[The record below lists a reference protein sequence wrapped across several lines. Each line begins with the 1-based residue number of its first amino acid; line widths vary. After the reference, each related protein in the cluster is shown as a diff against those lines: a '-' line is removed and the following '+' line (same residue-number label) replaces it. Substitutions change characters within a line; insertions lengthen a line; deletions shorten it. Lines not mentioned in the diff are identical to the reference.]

1 MNLVAFFCCKM
12 SQLSSQQKLK
22 QQTKLVHFGSIAVP
36 DPQPGFTKPHGV
48 VEQKI
53 LTQNAKRDRKFSIKG
68 KSIIVDTTKT
78 AQTVSNIPCSDNT
91 YNSSNNSN
99 NSAPSST
106 SSTTSRYT
114 PEDRS
119 DLV

>member
-1 MNLVAFFCCKM
+1 M
-12 SQLSSQQKLK
+12 SLSSQQKLK
-22 QQTKLVHFGSIAVP
+22 QQPKLVHFGSIAVP
-36 DPQPGFTKPHGV
+36 EPQPGFTKPHGV

-53 LTQNAKRDRKFSIKG
+53 LTINAKRDRKFSIKG

-78 AQTVSNIPCSDNT
+78 AQTVSNIPCSDT
-91 YNSSNNSN
+91 YNSNNNNSTT
-99 NSAPSST
+99 PSS

>member
-1 MNLVAFFCCKM
+1 M
-12 SQLSSQQKLK
+12 SLSSQQKLK

-36 DPQPGFTKPHGV
+36 EPQPGFTKPHGV

-91 YNSSNNSN
+91 YNNNNNNNNSTT
-99 NSAPSST
+99 PSS